1 VNVPASPTQPARI
14 VSIHHNCFV
23 LQAGGKTLLFDYPA
37 PQFLP
42 REAADVAAPL
52 LEASDLTVFTS
63 HSHDDHFDPDILA
76 VTQRAATRRFVVADD
91 VADRFGDRL
100 PADTVV
106 LEPDDV
112 RVLDG
117 MRVEALESNDMGV
130 AFRIDVAGIAVYFGG
145 DLALWDWPGQSP
157 AAARAVAMSW
167 RLALKK
173 IASRPVDVAFS
184 NMDPRLASLAGAA
197 QFVAA
202 VRPRIFVPMHLGGHT
217 AYIDRYAATLAH
229 PGTAIFH
236 YAAPGDA
243 LQIEERGE
251 ESARGETL

>member
-1 VNVPASPTQPARI
+1 MSASI
-14 VSIHHNCFV
+14 VYIHHDCF
-23 LQAGGKTLLFDYPA
+23 LLRAGGKTLLFDYPA
-37 PQFLP
+37 PAYLP
-42 REAADVAAPL
+42 REAAQVAA
-52 LEASDLTVFTS
+52 AHIAGADLTVFVS

-184 NMDPRLASLAGAA
+184 NMDPRLPSLAGAPD
-197 QFVAA
+197 FVEKLAPA
-202 VRPRIFVPMHLGGHT
+202 VFVPMHVNGKTH
-217 AYIDRYAATLAH
+217 YIERFADRLRR
-229 PGTAIFH
+229 PGTTVFA
-236 YAAPGDA
+236 YAGPGDVLELPA
-243 LQIEERGE
+243 GLTSRR
-251 ESARGETL
+251 SSRP